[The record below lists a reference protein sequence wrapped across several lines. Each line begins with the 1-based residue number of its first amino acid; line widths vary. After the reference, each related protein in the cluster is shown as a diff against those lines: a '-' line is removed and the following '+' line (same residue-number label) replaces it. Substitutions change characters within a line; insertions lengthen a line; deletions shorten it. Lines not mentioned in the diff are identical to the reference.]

1 MRDGEGAFERAQ
13 DVGDDVERGVGR
25 VPVVH
30 EDGGGARLG
39 RDLGDGGIALEAPD
53 VVDDRGAGGEGAPR
67 HLRLPG
73 VDGDR
78 RGCAGLGKAGEDGLH
93 PRPFLFG
100 RYDDVAGAARF
111 AADIDDIRPLQ
122 GHAQGRRH
130 GRARLVMDA
139 AVRERIGGDVDDAH
153 DERASAEFERPGA
166 VGQAAHG
173 RGMAAHAGAVNDR
186 TSTPIA
192 EGPALG
198 PGLPPR
204 PHKAVTAG
212 ERSMRRIEKTT
223 RLAPPAFQLDRK
235 NRQTNWLRPGIE
247 PTMGP
252 ITSSPAFSRP

>member
-1 MRDGEGAFERAQ
+1 MRSSGTPAAFAMARERSR
-13 DVGDDVERGVGR
+13 ERR
-25 VPVVH
+25 MSATMSSEASAASRLCMRMAAAPVSAATSAMA
-30 EDGGGARLG
+30 GSRWKPQTSLT
-39 RDLGDGGIALEAPD
+39 IEAP
-53 VVDDRGAGGEGAPR
+53 
-67 HLRLPG
+67 
-73 VDGDR
+73 
-78 RGCAGLGKAGEDGLH
+78 
-93 PRPFLFG
+93 
-100 RYDDVAGAARF
+100 AARARRATSAFQVSMEIGAEAPASARPARTGCTRAHSSSAEMTTWPGRLEF

-212 ERSMRRIEKTT
+212 ERSMRRIERDNAARTA
-223 RLAPPAFQLDRK
+223 RVSA
-235 NRQTNWLRPGIE
+235 
-247 PTMGP
+247 
-252 ITSSPAFSRP
+252 